1 MAQELVPAPSVE
13 LIRASNVP
21 ALLARIR
28 PQWQAKALI
37 DRVRR
42 LLDVDPSSACQRLLN
57 AAIHDL
63 REKILISGIDIA
75 TEAAKQYRLPP
86 VINPEDIENYPTS
99 KLIDLAYRMGLLSR
113 PEWRRVCRCYEIRR
127 DLEHEDDEYEAGVE
141 DCVYIFTTCVEVIL
155 SRDPIQL
162 VKVTDFKELIEQAS
176 AVVPDRVFLE
186 DFQNAPQPRQEE
198 ILKFLISCAL
208 NKNTPDVVQQNAYT
222 CISYLRP
229 ITHAAV
235 LARIG
240 DHLQHAA
247 GRKIDARTARVAHA
261 AGVFA
266 YLRQSARLSF
276 FEEVFSNMEKVG
288 THWTAYDKHG
298 DLLRSFID
306 FGGLENCPNG
316 IRQTILK
323 WLVLTYVGE
332 QGGRTQYG
340 NVRHVFYSNSAAPLV
355 REIISKAAPV
365 IRDDLKALRAEKH
378 VKRAL
383 CTDHISR
390 RFEALIDLVETENAD

>member
-1 MAQELVPAPSVE
+1 MANELVPAPSVE

-57 AAIHDL
+57 AALHDL

-75 TEAAKQYRLPP
+75 TEAAQQYKLPP
-86 VINPEDIENYPTS
+86 ITNPDDVENYPTA

-113 PEWRRVCRCYEIRR
+113 AEWRRVNRCYEIRR
-127 DLEHEDDEYEAGVE
+127 DLEHEDDEYEAGIE
-141 DCVYIFTTCVEVIL
+141 DCVYIFTTCIEVIL

-162 VKVTDFKELIEQAS
+162 VRVTDFKELIEQAS

-198 ILKFLISCAL
+198 ILKFLISQAL
-208 NKNTPDVVQQNAYT
+208 NKGIPDVVQQNAHS
-222 CISYLRP
+222 CITYLRP
-229 ITHAAV
+229 ITQAAV
-235 LARIG
+235 SARIG
-240 DHLQHAA
+240 DHLQNMA
-247 GRKIDARTARVAHA
+247 GRKIDARMARVAQA
-261 AGVFA
+261 AGVFP

-276 FEEVFSNMEKVG
+276 YEEVFSNMKKVG
-288 THWTAYDKHG
+288 THWTAYDTHG
-298 DLLRSFID
+298 ELLRSFAE
-306 FGGLENCPNG
+306 FGGLENCPEG
-316 IRQTILK
+316 IRQEILK

-332 QGGRTQYG
+332 PGGRTQYG
-340 NVRHVFYSNSAAPLV
+340 NVRHVFYSNSAAPLI
-355 REIISKAAPV
+355 REIISKAAAV
-365 IRDDLKALRAEKH
+365 IRDDLKALREDKH
-378 VKRAL
+378 VKQAL

-390 RFEALIDLVETENAD
+390 RFEALIDLVETENA